1 MERRIVSNRLRSEGG
16 MRGLSRNLVP
26 LVAVLFAGLGA
37 LSCSEANRQS
47 SPVLL
52 TLTNSQN
59 FNQIDLSGGAG
70 CTGSVGTVQMQTRT
84 IQNSGSNSVP
94 PPVTNNSLNDVHIT
108 RYRVS
113 YRRTD
118 GGTMV
123 PEPFVRSL
131 DVLIVPGGSASLS
144 KFLVLEGDAFN
155 QAPFAALLPQN
166 GGRDPQTGRPIVKM
180 EVILEVFGETLA
192 GENVSAVTRFPLD
205 FCYACG
211 GCV

>member
-26 LVAVLFAGLGA
+26 IAAVVFAGLAA

-70 CTGSVGTVQMQTRT
+70 CTGSVGTVQMTTRT
-84 IQNSGSNSVP
+84 IQNTANGGLNN
-94 PPVTNNSLNDVHIT
+94 NNSLNDVHIT

-113 YRRTD
+113 YSRTD

-123 PEPFVRSL
+123 PTPFVRAV
-131 DVLIVPGGSASLS
+131 DVIIAPGGTASLS
-144 KFLVLEGDAFN
+144 RFLVLEGDAFN

-166 GGRDPQTGRPIVKM
+166 GSRDPETGRPIVKM
-180 EVILEVFGETLA
+180 EVVLEVFGETLA
-192 GENVSAVTRFPLD
+192 GENVSASTRFPLD

>member
-1 MERRIVSNRLRSEGG
+1 MERRIVSNQLRSEGG

-26 LVAVLFAGLGA
+26 LAAVVFVGLAA
-37 LSCSEANRQS
+37 LSCSEVNRQS

-70 CTGSVGTVQMQTRT
+70 CTGSVGTVLIETRT
-84 IQNSGSNSVP
+84 IQNTANQGVD
-94 PPVTNNSLNDVHIT
+94 VNNRLNDVRIT

-113 YRRTD
+113 YSRTD
-118 GGTMV
+118 GGKMV
-123 PEPFVRSL
+123 PAPFVRSM
-131 DVLIVPGGSASLS
+131 DVLIAPGGSATLS
-144 KFLVLEGDAFN
+144 RFLVLEGDAFN

-166 GGRDPQTGRPIVKM
+166 GSRDPETGRPIVKM
-180 EVILEVFGETLA
+180 EVVLEVFGETLA
-192 GENVSAVTRFPLD
+192 GENVSASTRFPLD

>member
-1 MERRIVSNRLRSEGG
+1 M
-16 MRGLSRNLVP
+16 MP
-26 LVAVLFAGLGA
+26 FAVVVLAGLAA
-37 LSCSEANRQS
+37 LSCSEVNRQS

-59 FNQIDLSGGAG
+59 FNQIDLSGGTG
-70 CTGSVGTVQMQTRT
+70 CTGTIGNVQVTSRV
-84 IQNSGSNSVP
+84 IQNTTSNGQGV
-94 PPVTNNSLNDVHIT
+94 NNRLNDVRLT

-113 YRRTD
+113 YQRTD
-118 GGTMV
+118 SGKMI
-123 PEPFVRSL
+123 PSPFVRTM
-131 DVLIVPGGSASLS
+131 DVVIAPGGSTALS
-144 KFLVLEGDAFN
+144 SFLVLEGDAFN

-166 GGRDPQTGRPIVKM
+166 GGRDPETGRPIVKM

-192 GENVSAVTRFPLD
+192 GENVSASTRFPLD